1 MLTGESFLI
10 VRENQKTKKTQL
22 HVKEM
27 EIKMTNQDLDVNLEH
42 LLGGGFAGNMANDVL
57 KVVGEDL
64 LYSHKDMLVN
74 IVKKVYK
81 EELSKFLEV
90 EDGFFQS

>member
-1 MLTGESFLI
+1 
-10 VRENQKTKKTQL
+10 
-22 HVKEM
+22 
-27 EIKMTNQDLDVNLEH
+27 
-42 LLGGGFAGNMANDVL
+42 MANDVL